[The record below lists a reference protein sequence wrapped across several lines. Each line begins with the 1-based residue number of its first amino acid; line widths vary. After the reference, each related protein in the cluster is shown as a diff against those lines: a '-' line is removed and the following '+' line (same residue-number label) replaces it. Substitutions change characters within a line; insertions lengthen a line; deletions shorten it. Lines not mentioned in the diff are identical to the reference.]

1 MAAVP
6 SQSQCQKQPATTIK
20 LVGDECVN
28 KVTLITPCDGDG
40 GGDGD
45 GDGGG
50 DGDGDGDGG
59 LPVVEHC
66 VIQQICTQQR
76 QQREFSRR
84 DSRHGSG
91 ELREGGERG
100 GAAAH
105 AQSAKMS

>member
-1 MAAVP
+1 
-6 SQSQCQKQPATTIK
+6 
-20 LVGDECVN
+20 
-28 KVTLITPCDGDG
+28 VTVTV
-40 GGDGD
+40 GD

-50 DGDGDGDGG
+50 GGGGDGGGDGG

-76 QQREFSRR
+76 QQREFGRR

-100 GAAAH
+100 GAAA
-105 AQSAKMS
+105 QSAKMS